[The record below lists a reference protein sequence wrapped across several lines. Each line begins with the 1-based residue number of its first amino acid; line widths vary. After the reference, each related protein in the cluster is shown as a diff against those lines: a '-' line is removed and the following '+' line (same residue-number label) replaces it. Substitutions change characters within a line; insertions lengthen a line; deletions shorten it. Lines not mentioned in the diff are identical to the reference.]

1 MGFLPL
7 SQGSKRPDQIL
18 AVDLGGCQS
27 KAVHL
32 QRRGGAWHLVNF
44 ALAEALPHDKARDP
58 EALGEHFRALVTS
71 LGNPKVKALVT
82 ALGVDEAILRQI
94 QLPMMAGED
103 VRLMLKLNSK
113 NYLQQELPDHIFDC
127 VYLPPRQAAPT
138 QEPPAEGAKAAAP
151 GQQKFN
157 VLVTAAPRRIVEC
170 IQAAAKKAGLVA
182 DSIVPSQVASPN
194 AFESVEPDAFHK
206 EVVGLVDIGF
216 KHSSIVVLD
225 AGEIL
230 LNRVVNI
237 GSEKIT
243 AGLAEAMGISLSE
256 AEGIKVGM
264 PAEVQPTLESV
275 INPLGRELRAS
286 FDFFEHQQDKT
297 ISQVFVSGGAA
308 RNEIIVQALQ
318 TELMVPCRSWNPT
331 KFLQVSLPAER
342 QGEIDQFAPQL
353 AVALGSAAAS
363 F

>member
-7 SQGSKRPDQIL
+7 SQRSRRPDQLI

-44 ALAEALPHDKARDP
+44 TLAQALPADKAR
-58 EALGEHFRALVTS
+58 EAEPLAEHFRALLAA
-71 LGNPKVKALVT
+71 LGNPNVKSLV
-82 ALGVDEAILRQI
+82 AAIGVEESVLKQI

-103 VRLMLKLNSK
+103 VRHMLKLNSK
-113 NYLQQELPDHIFDC
+113 TYLQQDLPDHLFDC
-127 VYLPPRQAAPT
+127 IYLPPRQAAPA
-138 QEPPAEGAKAAAP
+138 QEPTADGAKAATPA
-151 GQQKFN
+151 QQKFN
-157 VLVTAAPRRIVEC
+157 VLVSGAPRRIIEA
-170 IQAAAKKAGLVA
+170 IRAAAKSAGLIPE
-182 DSIVPSQVASPN
+182 SIVPSLVGPPN
-194 AFESVEPDAFHK
+194 AFEFVEPDAFHK
-206 EVVGLVDIGF
+206 QVVGLVDIGF

-237 GSEKIT
+237 GSERLT
-243 AGLAEAMGISLSE
+243 MGLAEAMGISLSE

-264 PAEVQPTLESV
+264 PAEVQPTLEAA

-308 RNEIIVQALQ
+308 RNDIIVQALQ

-331 KFLQVSLPAER
+331 KFLQLSLSAER
-342 QGEIDQFAPQL
+342 QGEIDQVAPQL
-353 AVALGSAAAS
+353 SVAIGTAAAS